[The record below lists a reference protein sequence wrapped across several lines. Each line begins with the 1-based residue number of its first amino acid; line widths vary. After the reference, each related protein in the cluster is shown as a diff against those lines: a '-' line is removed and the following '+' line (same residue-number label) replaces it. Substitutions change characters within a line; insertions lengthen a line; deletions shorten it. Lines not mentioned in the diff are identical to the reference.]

1 MKFCLLVEQ
10 SDVVRKI
17 AKHILEEEHYL
28 VIEADNGKTALDMVK
43 RGAPDL
49 ILVDWQVQSSGALE
63 FLQQVQPLLDENKRT
78 RIIYCM
84 TENNPVMVGKAITAG
99 ATEVMMKPFTR
110 QMFLTQLNGPAI
122 AA

>member
-1 MKFCLLVEQ
+1 MQFCLLVEQ

-17 AKHILEEEHYL
+17 AKHILEEQHYL
-28 VIEADNGKTALDMVK
+28 VIEAGDGKTALEMVK

-49 ILVDWQVQSSGALE
+49 ILLDWQIQGPGALE
-63 FLQQVQPLLDENKRT
+63 FLNKVQPLLDENKRT
-78 RIIYCM
+78 RIIYCL
-84 TENNPVMVGKAITAG
+84 TENDPAMIGKAITAG

-110 QMFLTQLNGPAI
+110 QSFLMQLNKPAL